1 MFNLAFHS
9 PSDDATVQV
18 DPALLD
24 STPDLAKFDVKD
36 TPVFFQVVSSH
47 GFNPFDLLVNSKAD
61 E

>member
-9 PSDDATVQV
+9 PSDDAAVQV

-24 STPDLAKFDVKD
+24 STPDLTEFDVKD
-36 TPVFFQVVSSH
+36 TPVFFQAVSSH
-47 GFNPFDLLVNSKAD
+47 RFNPFDLLSVNNTD